1 MRGLA
6 REGLK
11 IFRDG
16 RDKYAQFTLVNISV
30 IQRLLLRNLLVI
42 TNHLF
47 KRDDQ
52 LLFSKRFV

>member
-16 RDKYAQFTLVNISV
+16 SDKYPQFTLVDIFV